1 MKYLIT
7 FESHSQSK
15 LPSFL
20 YDIKIMKKYIPK
32 SYFKFYDIKEILDIK
47 EPGTIYVRN
56 FSKSNNLEANDFIR
70 LNFDISDIIQKERD
84 KKLFKLLK

>member
-20 YDIKIMKKYIPK
+20 YDIKVMKKYIPR

-47 EPGTIYVRN
+47 EPSSIYVRN
-56 FSKSNNLEANDFIR
+56 CGKSNNLEANDSIR
-70 LNFDISDIIQKERD
+70 LDFKISDIIQQERD
-84 KKLFKLLK
+84 RKISKLLK